1 MCCVCWECVH
11 LICVLVCMYLGVHKC
26 VCVCVRACVMC
37 VLCIQCVHMC
47 VQAHSVSTTYV
58 STLTSSLDLL
68 FPGCLPSLVS
78 KVSPSPVEEFLGPSA
93 STGLFW

>member
-1 MCCVCWECVH
+1 
-11 LICVLVCMYLGVHKC
+11 MYLGVHECVC
-26 VCVCVRACVMC
+26 VCVCVRVCNVCVVHTMC
-37 VLCIQCVHMC
+37 AHMC

-58 STLTSSLDLL
+58 AALTSSLDLL

-78 KVSPSPVEEFLGPSA
+78 KVSPSPVEGFLGPSA